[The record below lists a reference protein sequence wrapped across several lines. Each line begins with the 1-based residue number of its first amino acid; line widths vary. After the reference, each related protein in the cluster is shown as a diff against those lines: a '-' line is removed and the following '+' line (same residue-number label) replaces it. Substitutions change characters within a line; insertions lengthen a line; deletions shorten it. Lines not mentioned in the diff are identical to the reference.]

1 MSYRHG
7 DIRRGGGR
15 QSRVTSP
22 LADLLTA
29 FRLLTRLP
37 FGRAAPVD
45 LARGV
50 WAFPIVGLTAGGL
63 GALAYWLTWLL
74 SMPPL
79 VAASWSLAAMVT
91 LTGALHEDGLADTV
105 DGFGGGHSPER
116 KLAIMRD
123 SRIGGYGALAL
134 MMTVLVRVA
143 AVAALNDPL
152 HVMKA
157 VCLAGLLGR
166 GAIIV
171 VMLVLRPARTDGLGA
186 AFGNMDRRNATIGL
200 SLTAFVCLLALPLR
214 PASVAMLTALF
225 ASLGVAKLAHG
236 QIGGYTGDV
245 LGAAEVITE
254 CAVLSAAASAY
265 GW

>member
-1 MSYRHG
+1 
-7 DIRRGGGR
+7 
-15 QSRVTSP
+15 VTGP

-37 FGRAAPVD
+37 FGRSGVVD
-45 LARGV
+45 LARCV
-50 WAFPIVGLTAGGL
+50 WAFPIVGLTAGALGGL
-63 GALAYWLTWLL
+63 VYFFTWMLA
-74 SMPPL
+74 MPP
-79 VAASWSLAAMVT
+79 VVGASWCLAAMAMV
-91 LTGALHEDGLADTV
+91 TGALHEDGLADMF
-105 DGFGGGHSPER
+105 DGFGGGRSPER

-134 MMTVLVRVA
+134 MIAVLMRVA
-143 AVAALNDPL
+143 ALAAMGDPPR
-152 HVMKA
+152 VMKA

-166 GAIIV
+166 GAILV
-171 VMLVLRPARTDGLGA
+171 VLLVLRPARAEGLGA
-186 AFGNMDRRNATIGL
+186 AFANMDRRNAAIGL
-200 SLTAFVCLLALPLR
+200 SLAAAACLLALPLL
-214 PASVAMLTALF
+214 PAVVVMLTALF

-265 GW
+265 GV